1 MSEPK
6 FKIGVIGLGYVGL
19 PLATLLAEKFAVVGF
34 DLNARRVSQIN
45 AFSDPTFEVSIEHL
59 KGVVKKND
67 NEHNG
72 LYCSSDPSSL
82 GAVNFYIV
90 CVPTP
95 VTQDNE
101 PDFSLLE
108 KASAD
113 LGPYLKKGDY
123 VVYESTVYPGAT
135 EEICLPILE
144 KHSSL
149 KGKEDFYLGYSP
161 ERINPGDKARKLKDI
176 LKITSGCSPASA
188 AVINQVYATVIEA
201 GTYQAPSIM
210 VAEAAKV
217 IENAQR
223 DLNIAFVNE
232 LAIVFSKM
240 GLNTHEVLKAAATKW
255 NFMPFS
261 PGLVGGHC
269 IGVDPYYLAAKAKL
283 VGHDPKVI
291 LAGRKLNN
299 EMGSFVAQQVLQML
313 ALKKIGMP
321 GTEVLLVGFSFKENC
336 PDVRNTGVMSVYNA
350 LDSFGAQISVYDPVA
365 DKEAALDS
373 YGVSLIHEPK
383 KLGYQAIVLCVP
395 HNALIDI
402 DWHIYNTNKGVIY
415 KVKEAFST
423 ASDAQL

>member
-34 DLNARRVSQIN
+34 DLNARRVLQIN
-45 AFSDPTFEVSIEHL
+45 SFSDPTFEVSIERL
-59 KGVVKKND
+59 KGVIKKND
-67 NEHNG
+67 NEHKG
-72 LYCSSDPSSL
+72 LYCSSDPSCL
-82 GAVNFYIV
+82 AKVNFYIV

-108 KASAD
+108 KASAG
-113 LGPYLKKGDY
+113 LGSYLKKGDY

-144 KHSSL
+144 KHSGL

-161 ERINPGDKARKLKDI
+161 ERINPGDKSRKLKDI
-176 LKITSGCSPASA
+176 LKITSGCSLASA
-188 AVINQVYATVIEA
+188 AVINKVYATVIEA

-255 NFMPFS
+255 NFIPFS

-299 EMGSFVAQQVLQML
+299 DMGSFVAHQVLQML

-336 PDVRNTGVMSVYNA
+336 PDVRNTGVMSVYHA
-350 LDSFGAQISVYDPVA
+350 LNSFGAQISVYDPVA
-365 DKEAALDS
+365 DKEAALKS

-383 KLGYQAIVLCVP
+383 KLAYQAIVLCVP
-395 HNALIDI
+395 HKTLIDI
-402 DWHIYNTNKGVIY
+402 DWRIYNTNMGVIY

-423 ASDAQL
+423 TSDGQL

>member
-19 PLATLLAEKFAVVGF
+19 PLATLLAEKFAVVGY
-34 DLNARRVSQIN
+34 DLNTQRVTQIN
-45 AFSDPTFEVSIEHL
+45 SFADPTFEVSKESL

-72 LYCSSDPSSL
+72 LYCSSDPSCL
-82 GAVNFYIV
+82 AKVNFYIV

-95 VTQDNE
+95 VNQDNE
-101 PDFSLLE
+101 PDFSL
-108 KASAD
+108 
-113 LGPYLKKGDY
+113 
-123 VVYESTVYPGAT
+123 
-135 EEICLPILE
+135 LE

-299 EMGSFVAQQVLQML
+299 EMGSFVAKQVLQML

-321 GTEVLLVGFSFKENC
+321 GTQVLLVGFSFKENC

-415 KVKEAFST
+415 KVKEAFIT

>member
-6 FKIGVIGLGYVGL
+6 FKIGVVGLGYVGL
-19 PLATLLAEKFAVVGF
+19 PLATLLAEKFSVVGF
-34 DLNARRVSQIN
+34 DLNMQRVAQIR
-45 AFSDPTFEVSIEHL
+45 AFSDPTFEVSKESL
-59 KGVVKKND
+59 KAVVKTIDSEK
-67 NEHNG
+67 NG
-72 LYCSSDPSSL
+72 LYCSSDPKYL
-82 GAVNFYIV
+82 APVNFYIV

-95 VTQDNE
+95 VTKDNE

-108 KASAD
+108 KASAG
-113 LGPYLKKGDY
+113 LGSYLKKGDY

-135 EEICLPILE
+135 EGICQPILE
-144 KHSSL
+144 QCSGL

-161 ERINPGDKARKLKDI
+161 ERINPGDKNRKLKDI

-188 AVINQVYATVIEA
+188 AIIDQVYATVIEA
-201 GTYQAPSIM
+201 GTYKAPSIS

-299 EMGSFVAQQVLQML
+299 EMGAFVANQVLQML
-313 ALKKIGMP
+313 ALIKIGMP

-336 PDVRNTGVMSVYNA
+336 PDVRNTGVMSVYHA
-350 LDSFGAQISVYDPVA
+350 LDSFGAQISVFDPVA
-365 DKEAALDS
+365 DKEAALNS
-373 YGVSLIHEPK
+373 YGISLIKKPK

-395 HNALIDI
+395 HKTLIDI
-402 DWHIYNTNKGVIY
+402 DWRIYNTNKGVIY

-423 ASDAQL
+423 RSDGQL

>member
-144 KHSSL
+144 KHSGL

-201 GTYQAPSIM
+201 GTYPAPSIM

-240 GLNTHEVLKAAATKW
+240 NLNTHEVLKAAATKW

-299 EMGSFVAQQVLQML
+299 NMGSFVASQVLQML

-336 PDVRNTGVMSVYNA
+336 PDVRNTGVMSVYHA

-365 DKEAALDS
+365 DKEAALNS

-395 HNALIDI
+395 HKTLIDI
-402 DWHIYNTNKGVIY
+402 DWRVYNTNKGIIY

-423 ASDAQL
+423 ASDGQL